1 MAKRS
6 KTAKKR
12 KSSKPTPSMSKPQPK
27 ATPIKKSKQKLQ
39 PESKSN
45 IITKTTPNE
54 KDILNWIQERRQ
66 EGHSDD
72 SIKQAML
79 KTGYPP
85 KSIEEALKKGAVE
98 KKEQKEKKVEPLS
111 TQRSYETNIDQLHE
125 IVENEGKISLKQLSE
140 KLKLPIKQVEEWA
153 KVLNKQKMMDIHYP
167 LVGSI
172 VLTKKGF
179 VEKTKGKKGKE
190 ITKEVSEKPKKKSK
204 KKLIILILILAVV
217 LIFIFLLV
225 ILIKGG
231 YLVIE

>member
-6 KTAKKR
+6 KTAMKS
-12 KSSKPTPSMSKPQPK
+12 KSSKTKYSKSKSQPK
-27 ATPIKKSKQKLQ
+27 ATPIQKSKQKLQ

-45 IITKTTPNE
+45 IVTKTTAKE
-54 KDILNWIQERRQ
+54 KDILNWIQERKQ

-79 KTGYPP
+79 KRGYSPA
-85 KSIEEALKKGAVE
+85 SIEEALNKGTVE
-98 KKEQKEKKVEPLS
+98 KEEQKEKKVEPLS
-111 TQRSYETNIDQLHE
+111 PQKNYETNIDQLHE
-125 IVENEGKISLKQLSE
+125 IVENQGKISLKQLSE

-153 KVLNKQKMMDIHYP
+153 KILNKQEMININYP

-172 VLTKKGF
+172 ILTKKGF
-179 VEKTKGKKGKE
+179 VEKTKDKKIKETTKE
-190 ITKEVSEKPKKKSK
+190 ISEKPKKKSK
-204 KKLIILILILAVV
+204 KKLIILILIFAVV
-217 LIFIFLLV
+217 LIFILLSV